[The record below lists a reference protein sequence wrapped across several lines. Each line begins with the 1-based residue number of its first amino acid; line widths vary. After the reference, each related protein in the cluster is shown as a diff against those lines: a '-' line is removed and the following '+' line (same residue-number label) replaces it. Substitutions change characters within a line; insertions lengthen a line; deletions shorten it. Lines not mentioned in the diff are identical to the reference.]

1 MTRTENWDQ
10 PVVCWRVSTLGWP
23 TLLIRIRLGF
33 SVWCCVLSAGR
44 ITLKLL
50 NLLRFFFCHPPYNTR
65 TDQTYALNDWFWSAR
80 PHHLP
85 SRTGWD
91 ANKDVEM
98 LAVNISLSLTTVH
111 CCVLSQIERERR
123 PASWKV
129 FSSCSSGD
137 WRVETGGSVSV
148 LMTLHHLHHTRYL
161 MTQESSQL
169 TLILHTFTIILHV
182 RSCFVIE
189 AIWNQ
194 KKD

>member
-1 MTRTENWDQ
+1 
-10 PVVCWRVSTLGWP
+10 
-23 TLLIRIRLGF
+23 
-33 SVWCCVLSAGR
+33 
-44 ITLKLL
+44 
-50 NLLRFFFCHPPYNTR
+50 
-65 TDQTYALNDWFWSAR
+65 
-80 PHHLP
+80 
-85 SRTGWD
+85 
-91 ANKDVEM
+91 M

-169 TLILHTFTIILHV
+169 TLTKYYVYNNTKRYKTYFLTG
-182 RSCFVIE
+182 
-189 AIWNQ
+189 
-194 KKD
+194 